1 MDIIGTTRTLIRKI
15 RPKNE
20 RRRGIA
26 ETKAN
31 YEFIDPPN
39 GIPQR
44 YPAQTIVKTTK
55 YAEDRRVS
63 TVYSVTCYPPIQMG
77 KRWNQAKFRPAVDVV
92 MVEDKVNP
100 EINGKACYTCHK
112 ITIQHPALMEILGL
126 ILENEGF
133 HLEGNDS
140 IAFYPPF
147 RPLASGL
154 VNFDLAW
161 TYFPNGTT
169 VRSRDCDTEMVFKV
183 AGTSYK
189 KSESGIV
196 LVIYGE
202 ALRFDGESFIWM
214 VEELPVH
221 EFSGNKPIRLLERGK
236 KGLDLSVECC
246 TYKGIAIADVDEV
259 KHKPASPGWHMP
271 PDEAAETP
279 HVPRGGPQEESCI
292 SVSLLSPEDLRPPM
306 SQPTFSPTFE
316 RIRAVEVLPSST
328 SSPVRTARA
337 IAPESAL
344 SSSETFGSEIKTLL
358 VSRSNPGSAAS
369 PSTNTGVTPLPHI
382 DRRGLLE
389 DIGPWP
395 TEEEAHTMLDTV
407 VFNVGI
413 SQQLFDVRAFSDN
426 LSVLY
431 QETSANVR
439 LTEIWIVEALLVFA
453 VGRLLQ
459 SKDDENGD
467 LPGTRFFQEAV
478 KRTPLL
484 SDLRKHGIVGVEVM
498 ALTALYL
505 QIVDRKDDAY
515 LHSNTALRLAISH
528 GMHRANSAPN
538 LRRSDVVHRNRLWW
552 SIYMQERRLCAA
564 GGYPMSIEDYAIAIA
579 PPHEVLGFPSATAL
593 AVNVK
598 AARLTGK
605 ITSTIYSQKDDPEN
619 TFINNVQNI
628 LHSLYDVEK
637 TMPSEYFMEIR
648 PAGLLVA
655 GRPFMDAPTT
665 TSRTSS
671 SLYISVYM
679 AVIHTVRPILLYMAR
694 NSRDPDRE
702 DARNEVSPAL
712 VRLAEICVET
722 ASKTLVILQEL
733 RKKAILAKN
742 AFHDLDATFSVGYI
756 FVLVEAINP
765 GKNLGFK
772 GIDGSRSIL
781 RYLVGL
787 GNRAAARTGQ
797 TPQQSLTDML
807 AKPFSFESGY
817 GVVKQATASLNTV
830 ERPRSRSGDVGGTE
844 ACGEDDQ
851 QSFGFSGADLASIP
865 LEGEN
870 SLYWVYHTPG
880 FSFTGVEQTDWEALE
895 NQISWG
901 NQP

>member
-1 MDIIGTTRTLIRKI
+1 MDVDSEPT
-15 RPKNE
+15 P
-20 RRRGIA
+20 RRGARKPSSPPASAPAARRFRSASQA
-26 ETKAN
+26 EAARTSNACQICRDKKVKCS
-31 YEFIDPPN
+31 
-39 GIPQR
+39 GQR
-44 YPAQTIVKTTK
+44 PCK
-55 YAEDRRVS
+55 YCAKRGLNCVFAASEKRKL
-63 TVYSVTCYPPIQMG
+63 YSVSQV
-77 KRWNQAKFRPAVDVV
+77 REL
-92 MVEDKVNP
+92 EDKV
-100 EINGKACYTCHK
+100 
-112 ITIQHPALMEILGL
+112 
-126 ILENEGF
+126 
-133 HLEGNDS
+133 
-140 IAFYPPF
+140 AFYERQNREKSAPGT
-147 RPLASGL
+147 AS
-154 VNFDLAW
+154 
-161 TYFPNGTT
+161 PQ
-169 VRSRDCDTEMVFKV
+169 
-183 AGTSYK
+183 
-189 KSESGIV
+189 
-196 LVIYGE
+196 
-202 ALRFDGESFIWM
+202 
-214 VEELPVH
+214 
-221 EFSGNKPIRLLERGK
+221 
-236 KGLDLSVECC
+236 
-246 TYKGIAIADVDEV
+246 
-259 KHKPASPGWHMP
+259 PASPGWHMP
-271 PDEAAETP
+271 PDEAVETP

-316 RIRAVEVLPSST
+316 RMRAVEVLPAST

-389 DIGPWP
+389 AIGPWP
-395 TEEEAHTMLDTV
+395 TEEEAHAILDTV

-426 LSVLY
+426 LAVLY
-431 QETSANVR
+431 QETNANVR
-439 LTEIWIVEALLVFA
+439 LTEIWIVEALLIFA

-459 SKDDENGD
+459 SRDDENGD

-505 QIVDRKDDAY
+505 QIADRKDDAY
-515 LHSNTALRLAISH
+515 LHSNAALRLAISH
-528 GMHRANSAPN
+528 GMHRANSAPC
-538 LRRSDVVHRNRLWW
+538 LRRSDNVHRNRLWW

-564 GGYPMSIEDYAIAIA
+564 GGYPMSIEDYAITTA
-579 PPHEVLGFPSATAL
+579 PPYEILGFPSATAL
-593 AVNVK
+593 GVNVK
-598 AARLTGK
+598 TARLTGK
-605 ITSTIYSQKDDPEN
+605 ITSTIYSQKDDPET
-619 TFINNVQNI
+619 TFINNVQRI
-628 LHSLYDVEK
+628 LHSLYEVEK

-648 PAGLLVA
+648 PAGVLVA

-671 SLYISVYM
+671 SLYTSVYM

-694 NSRDPDRE
+694 NSRDPERE
-702 DARNEVSPAL
+702 GARNEVSPAL

-733 RKKAILAKN
+733 RKKEILAKN

-787 GNRAAARTGQ
+787 GNRAAASRLAELDQMCVHLALPVQQGTGQ
-797 TPQQSLTDML
+797 TPQQSLADML

-817 GVVKQATASLNTV
+817 GVVEQTTASLNAM
-830 ERPRSRSGDVGGTE
+830 ERPRSRSGDVDGAQ

-895 NQISWG
+895 NQIPWG